1 MLGHCLRRC
10 LAIAASPPPTDRSPP
25 DRSPAPPLLAGTMA
39 ANTVTP
45 YEVAVLVQAYLQQG
59 GFNKTA
65 ASFKR

>member
-1 MLGHCLRRC
+1 
-10 LAIAASPPPTDRSPP
+10 
-25 DRSPAPPLLAGTMA
+25 MA
-39 ANTVTP
+39 ANAVTP